1 MRAVVT
7 EDYGK
12 VPSVATVPT
21 PTAGPGEVRVKI
33 RSSSLNGFDLAVA
46 GGFIKDFMEHRFP
59 VTLGRD
65 FAGAVDEVGA
75 GVTSFALGDNV
86 FGVVLT
92 QPLHAG
98 GFAEYVTLPAD
109 HSIAA
114 MPVGLDPAT
123 AGALGLAGAA
133 AVGSLGAV
141 APLAGATVLVSGAT
155 GGVGAFAVQ
164 LAARAGAT
172 VIATAGSER
181 GRDHVRA
188 LGAAHAVDYTADLA
202 AQVRSIAPA
211 GVDAV
216 LHFAG
221 DAAALA
227 DLLVPGGRFASLLS
241 VGADQLGDRDITVTS
256 VIAMP
261 HRELLED
268 LADQVVAGRLSVPVQ
283 ATYALDDVPKAFVD
297 FAAGTLGKLAVAI
310 A

>member
-1 MRAVVT
+1 VRAVVT

-21 PTAGPGEVRVKI
+21 PTAGPGEVRVRI

-59 VTLGRD
+59 VILGRD

-164 LAARAGAT
+164 VAARAAAT

-216 LHFAG
+216 LHLAG

-241 VGADQLGDRDITVTS
+241 VGADQLGNRDITVTS